1 MDRCKRHGVYFGA
14 AEESKCLQCDELQI
28 LKKMFAE
35 LDEKKVSDRTLD
47 IIKGYISRAV
57 LRQIFT

>member
-1 MDRCKRHGVYFGA
+1 
-14 AEESKCLQCDELQI
+14 
-28 LKKMFAE
+28 MFAE